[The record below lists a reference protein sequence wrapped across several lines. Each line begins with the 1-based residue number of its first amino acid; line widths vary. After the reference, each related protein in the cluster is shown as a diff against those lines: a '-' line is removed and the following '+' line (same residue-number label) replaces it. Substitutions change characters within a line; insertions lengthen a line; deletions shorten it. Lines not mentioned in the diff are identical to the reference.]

1 MMLKQCDVLLL
12 VTHLFDRALDPR
24 PDHLD
29 CLGEPYFER
38 EEKHKPYAQ
47 YHRESNQRWRRSKTL
62 PSSSSSSSSS
72 SESSSASDEEQSPP
86 DLPSPSHSK
95 RRAKRQLDFDPMAK
109 HVEVLV
115 AYDHSIKE
123 FHSDADIKSYIL
135 TLFSYVSSSS

>member
-1 MMLKQCDVLLL
+1 MS
-12 VTHLFDRALDPR
+12 
-24 PDHLD
+24 DHLD

-38 EEKHKPYAQ
+38 EEKYKPYVQ
-47 YHRESNQRWRRSKTL
+47 YHREPNQRWRQSKAL
-62 PSSSSSSSSS
+62 PSPSSSSSSS
-72 SESSSASDEEQSPP
+72 SSSASDEEQSPP
-86 DLPSPSHSK
+86 DLPPPCQSK

-135 TLFSYVSSSS
+135 TLFSYVSFSLMSINPQTLRFV